1 MPGVHELDVSLSPAF
16 IKLIQENK
24 NIPFISITGV
34 KFDKC
39 QVKSK
44 IYGTNYCVLYFYVLL
59 KHLKFKWRSYLVTH
73 LWSHI
78 YNALGVHTITCLN
91 TCKIPAKHTIVTHM
105 FYICRSVHHQGQ
117 KFCKGLINIKVLLF
131 VVYWVSKYWVFAK
144 TLSVKWRSVW
154 SDKDSGKIKD

>member
-91 TCKIPAKHTIVTHM
+91 TCKIPAKHTIVTHVLHM
-105 FYICRSVHHQGQ
+105 Q
-117 KFCKGLINIKVLLF
+117 KCASPGTKILQRFDQHKGITFCCILG
-131 VVYWVSKYWVFAK
+131 
-144 TLSVKWRSVW
+144 
-154 SDKDSGKIKD
+154 

>member
-44 IYGTNYCVLYFYVLL
+44 IYGTIVFCTSTSFSSTSNLNDDLT
-59 KHLKFKWRSYLVTH
+59 S
-73 LWSHI
+73 SHI
-78 YNALGVHTITCLN
+78 YDHTFITL
-91 TCKIPAKHTIVTHM
+91 
-105 FYICRSVHHQGQ
+105 
-117 KFCKGLINIKVLLF
+117 
-131 VVYWVSKYWVFAK
+131 
-144 TLSVKWRSVW
+144 
-154 SDKDSGKIKD
+154 